1 MAHLEHFFG
10 KDFWCGVGQ
19 REDDRFLGH
28 AGHHLLANEAASG
41 QAEHHIGS
49 VQRIRQIA
57 GRAILGKG
65 RFVLVEFAGIKSGF
79 GDDALAVHQRDVAH
93 RHADGHV
100 VVGTGDGR
108 GSSAND
114 DDLEVGQRLALK
126 FSSVEQGGC
135 GDDGGAVLVV
145 VHDGNV
151 GGL

>member
-1 MAHLEHFFG
+1 MWGWPAKMIGFSAML
-10 KDFWCGVGQ
+10 
-19 REDDRFLGH
+19 
-28 AGHHLLANEAASG
+28 ATISLLTRPPRDKPSITSAPFSAS
-41 QAEHHIGS
+41 AKS
-49 VQRIRQIA
+49 PA
-57 GRAILGKG
+57 GRLGQG

-135 GDDGGAVLVV
+135 GDDGRAVLVV